1 MKNFP
6 YEITIERSE
15 LDIILPLLV
24 SECNSSK
31 YEDLEMHLNYKLY
44 GCRASFSAFHL
55 TLKFIDLNNLT
66 ESMILF
72 RKYEM
77 LN

>member
-1 MKNFP
+1 MKNFS
-6 YEITIERSE
+6 YEISIERSE
-15 LDIILPLLV
+15 LEMLLPLLV

-31 YEDLEMHLNYKLY
+31 YEDLETHLNYKLY

-66 ESMILF
+66 ESMIVI
-72 RKYEM
+72 RKM
-77 LN
+77 LEIN